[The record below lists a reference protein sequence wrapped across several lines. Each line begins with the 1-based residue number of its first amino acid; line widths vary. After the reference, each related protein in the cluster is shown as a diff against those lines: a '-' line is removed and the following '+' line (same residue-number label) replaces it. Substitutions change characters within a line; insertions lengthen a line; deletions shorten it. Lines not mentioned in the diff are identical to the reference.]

1 MVIALAGVFLFL
13 VYLFPLVVRG
23 KGERDVFGPVFFL
36 SVFGMMSV
44 PYLWFIAWDRSYMAP
59 ELRITPW
66 IRDLEGVSVAYVLL
80 MAVSFVFTLLGVRS
94 GAARALAAR
103 LPVQHASRMT
113 PARCRVALVFAV
125 VVGLAAYFWFL
136 HSIGGLLNLWAHMWL
151 RTRLA
156 SGAGYLLYLYTL
168 LLTYAAALLVY
179 RLRFGR
185 TPARMA
191 QAVVGI
197 MGIAVVLASTGG
209 RAPLISLMIICFLV
223 HHYCVRR
230 RTRLLTPGIAA
241 LGTVILA
248 FFLAAP
254 LFRTGGAFERYTQ
267 NPELLGQ
274 DATKSLSLLAP
285 QFSPFDRTAVMLAYF
300 TPDRMWMGRS
310 YIDLAFAPV
319 PRSVYPRKPPVDD
332 GVYLKMIVDGHP
344 VRPSTPLAEMLPTSW
359 PMGNLVLYMN
369 FGPAGLLVGMFLG
382 GVVIGAAYH
391 YMRRTGYALVSVV
404 VYQLSVLGIFQLSVY
419 GIVQSMMNLAIVGA
433 FFWAFFAPKR
443 WPRPGAAAA
452 PAPAP
457 ATLAAG

>member
-13 VYLFPLVVRG
+13 VYLFPLATRG
-23 KGERDVFGPVFFL
+23 KGERDVFDPVLFL
-36 SVFGMMSV
+36 SGFGMATV

-66 IRDLEGVSVAYVLL
+66 IRDLDGVAVAYVLL

-94 GAARALAAR
+94 RAARSLAERFPLLHAERFTPGRCRFALA
-103 LPVQHASRMT
+103 
-113 PARCRVALVFAV
+113 VALVA
-125 VVGLAAYFWFL
+125 GLAAYFWFL

-168 LLTYAAALLVY
+168 LLNFAAALLVY

-185 TPARMA
+185 TPARVA
-191 QAVVGI
+191 QAVAGVA
-197 MGIAVVLASTGG
+197 MIAVVLASTGG
-209 RAPLISLMIICFLV
+209 RAPLISLMITSFLV

-230 RTRLLTPGIAA
+230 RRRLLTPGTAA
-241 LGTVILA
+241 LGTVLLA

-267 NPELLGQ
+267 TPELLAD
-274 DATKSLSLLAP
+274 DAVKSLSLLAP
-285 QFSPFDRTAVMLAYF
+285 QFSPFDRNAVMLAYF

-310 YIDLAFAPV
+310 YVDLLFAPV

-382 GVVIGAAYH
+382 GVIIGAAYH

-404 VYQLSVLGIFQLSVY
+404 IYQLAVLGVFQLSVY
-419 GIVQSMMNLAIVGA
+419 GIVQIMMNLAIVGG
-433 FFWAFFAPKR
+433 FFWVFFAPRR
-443 WPRPGAAAA
+443 WPRPAGA

-457 ATLAAG
+457 AAATLAAG